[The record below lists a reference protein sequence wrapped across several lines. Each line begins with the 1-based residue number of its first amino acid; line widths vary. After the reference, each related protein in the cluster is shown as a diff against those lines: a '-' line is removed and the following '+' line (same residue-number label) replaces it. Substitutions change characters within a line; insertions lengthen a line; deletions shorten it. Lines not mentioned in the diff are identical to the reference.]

1 MFCSIHTDVANRNKT
16 IYGDL
21 TLTKNCVWFL
31 WIQGIENHSLS
42 VCGLY
47 LTRLQKKT
55 VGQFVWDDSKTIGIS
70 FCCQQF
76 LKDCGKYMVELG
88 STKWWLQVDHP
99 MNILCQLP
107 KTPSLR
113 WAEGNIRENY
123 GFKKVLLFCNQ
134 IRQFH
139 SEFRLNEFLNPTPP
153 SGCMF
158 HFHKLISK
166 NQLFPPIEL
175 LQDAH
180 QTWCIWDHEELEKGG
195 CQPPL
200 LRRILRW
207 CTSWRWGSTS
217 WSQNLLQH
225 GFPYWIAI
233 YCNHSNWP
241 SIYI

>member
-88 STKWWLQVDHP
+88 STK
-99 MNILCQLP
+99 
-107 KTPSLR
+107 
-113 WAEGNIRENY
+113 
-123 GFKKVLLFCNQ
+123 
-134 IRQFH
+134 
-139 SEFRLNEFLNPTPP
+139 
-153 SGCMF
+153 
-158 HFHKLISK
+158 
-166 NQLFPPIEL
+166 
-175 LQDAH
+175 
-180 QTWCIWDHEELEKGG
+180 
-195 CQPPL
+195 
-200 LRRILRW
+200 
-207 CTSWRWGSTS
+207 
-217 WSQNLLQH
+217 
-225 GFPYWIAI
+225 
-233 YCNHSNWP
+233 
-241 SIYI
+241 